1 MEILRV
7 QNLCKTYGK
16 GEAKV
21 DALKNVSFSLEKGE
35 FAAVV
40 GESGSGKS
48 TLLNCIGAL
57 DLPTSGTILM
67 DGQNLF
73 SMKEEERT
81 IFRRRNIGFIFQSF
95 QLVSELNVEQN
106 IMFPLLLDYR
116 KPDSAAVKEILELL
130 GLTERRRHLPNQL
143 SGGQQQ
149 RVAIGRA
156 LITKPKLI
164 LADEPTGNLDS
175 KNSQDV
181 MDLLT
186 QASRRYQQT
195 ILMITHNKNLTASV
209 DRVFRVTDGVLT
221 DLGGVCRHYDDRK
234 QPEQQCCPADRVF
247 RIDALYR
254 GNTQTG
260 YAFSAERS
268 SQLVPLCNSCGRFKR
283 YGRNMDLML
292 DPPAP

>member
-1 MEILRV
+1 MTMEILKV
-7 QNLCKTYGK
+7 QDLCKTYGK

-21 DALKNVSFSLEKGE
+21 EALKKVSLSLDKGE

-57 DLPTSGTILM
+57 DTPTSGHILV
-67 DGQNLF
+67 DGQDLF
-73 SMKEEERT
+73 SMKEEQRT

-106 IMFPLLLDYR
+106 IIFPLLLDYR
-116 KPDSAAVKEILELL
+116 KPDPAAVEEILDLL
-130 GLTERRRHLPNQL
+130 GLTERRHHLPNQL

-181 MDLLT
+181 HFLHCAGGISGYYNFWHGRYVRPQPDFADPAGIWKLAYRH
-186 QASRRYQQT
+186 QKYQQRR
-195 ILMITHNKNLTASV
+195 SV
-209 DRVFRVTDGVLT
+209 N
-221 DLGGVCRHYDDRK
+221 
-234 QPEQQCCPADRVF
+234 
-247 RIDALYR
+247 YR
-254 GNTQTG
+254 FTP
-260 YAFSAERS
+260 R
-268 SQLVPLCNSCGRFKR
+268 C
-283 YGRNMDLML
+283 
-292 DPPAP
+292 

>member
-1 MEILRV
+1 MEILKV

-16 GEAKV
+16 GETKV
-21 DALKNVSFSLEKGE
+21 EALKNASFLLHKGE

-57 DLPTSGTILM
+57 DTPTSGSIFM
-67 DGQNLF
+67 DGQDLF
-73 SMKEEERT
+73 SMKEEEQT

-95 QLVSELNVEQN
+95 QLVPELDVEQN
-106 IMFPLLLDYR
+106 IIFPLLLDYK
-116 KPDSAAVKEILELL
+116 KPDPSKVDEILQVL
-130 GLTERRRHLPNQL
+130 GLKERRHHLPSQL

-181 MDLLT
+181 IDLLT
-186 QASRRYQQT
+186 KASRHYQQT
-195 ILMITHNKNLTASV
+195 ILMITHNKNLTTSV
-209 DRVFRVTDGVLT
+209 DRVLQVADGVLT
-221 DLGGVCRHYDDRK
+221 DLGGTTNEK
-234 QPEQQCCPADRVF
+234 
-247 RIDALYR
+247 L
-254 GNTQTG
+254 
-260 YAFSAERS
+260 S
-268 SQLVPLCNSCGRFKR
+268 
-283 YGRNMDLML
+283 
-292 DPPAP
+292 

>member
-1 MEILRV
+1 MEILKV
-7 QNLCKTYGK
+7 SDLSKTYGK
-16 GEAKV
+16 GEAAV
-21 DALKNVSFSLEKGE
+21 DALKKVSFSLEKGE

-57 DLPTSGTILM
+57 DVPTSGNIWV
-67 DGQNLF
+67 DGQDLF
-73 SMKEEERT
+73 SMKEEQRT

-116 KPDSAAVKEILELL
+116 KPDPAAIEEILDLL
-130 GLTERRRHLPNQL
+130 GLKGRRHHLPSQL

-181 MDLLT
+181 IDLLT
-186 QASRRYQQT
+186 QASRHYRQT

-209 DRVFRVTDGVLT
+209 DWVFQVSDGVLT
-221 DLGGVCRHYDDRK
+221 DLGGEK
-234 QPEQQCCPADRVF
+234 NEK
-247 RIDALYR
+247 L
-254 GNTQTG
+254 
-260 YAFSAERS
+260 S
-268 SQLVPLCNSCGRFKR
+268 
-283 YGRNMDLML
+283 
-292 DPPAP
+292 

>member
-7 QNLCKTYGK
+7 ENLCKTYGK

-57 DLPTSGTILM
+57 DTPTSGSILI
-67 DGQNLF
+67 DRQNLL
-73 SMKEEERT
+73 SMKEEKRT

-95 QLVSELNVEQN
+95 QLVSELDVEQN

-116 KPDSAAVKEILELL
+116 KPNSKDVDEILDLL
-130 GLTERRRHLPNQL
+130 GLTERRHHLPSQL

-175 KNSQDV
+175 KNSRDV
-181 MDLLT
+181 MDMLT
-186 QASRRYQQT
+186 NASRHFRQT
-195 ILMITHNKNLTASV
+195 ILMITHNNNLTASV
-209 DRVFRVTDGVLT
+209 DKVFRVSDGVLT
-221 DLGGVCRHYDDRK
+221 DLGGTTNEK
-234 QPEQQCCPADRVF
+234 
-247 RIDALYR
+247 L
-254 GNTQTG
+254 
-260 YAFSAERS
+260 S
-268 SQLVPLCNSCGRFKR
+268 
-283 YGRNMDLML
+283 
-292 DPPAP
+292 